1 MNIHKALNEENNP
14 QLGSH
19 ICGSRIHF
27 TNSTDST
34 QAVDSALSP
43 RSGTPE
49 TDGNTLVTRHIQW
62 VILLVLLA
70 TLVTLLCAGI
80 AVDLNADLRVIIL
93 CC

>member
-1 MNIHKALNEENNP
+1 MSRGGATENNP
-14 QLGSH
+14 QLGTH
-19 ICGSRIHF
+19 ICGSPTHF

-34 QAVDSALSP
+34 QAVDSASSP

-49 TDGNTLVTRHIQW
+49 ADGDTLVTRHIQW
-62 VILLVLLA
+62 VIFLVLIA

-80 AVDLNADLRVIIL
+80 AVDVNAALRVIIL